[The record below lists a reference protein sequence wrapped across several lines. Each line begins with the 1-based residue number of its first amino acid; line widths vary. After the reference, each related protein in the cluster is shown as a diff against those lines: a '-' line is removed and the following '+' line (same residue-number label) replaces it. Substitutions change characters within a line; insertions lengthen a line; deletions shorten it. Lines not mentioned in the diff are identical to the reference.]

1 MASRMSLAAAALLM
15 VILLVVALSSAQE
28 YPPPGR
34 PGGSG
39 RDCHYLCFLDNCNRR
54 KCYYTCNRP
63 RYCEEQA
70 SLLLTAGS
78 AAVDGGV
85 VSAFPSQADDV
96 DDADVPDV
104 PSAPAATPSA

>member
-28 YPPPGR
+28 YPPSGR

-39 RDCHYLCFLDNCNRR
+39 RECNYLCFLDKCNRH

-70 SLLLTAGS
+70 SLLFTPGS

-85 VSAFPSQADDV
+85 GSAFPSQADDV
-96 DDADVPDV
+96 DDAYVPDA
-104 PSAPAATPSA
+104 PSAPAATLSA